1 MRRFFFVMCVI
12 CLSMT
17 AFPKSVTLIPF
28 QTYDVIVPMVGVTKV
43 SATMFDALIKD
54 FGCEDRIVN
63 PQNFQLK
70 SCIIFSCLESLER
83 GKIFNITDNEIVVHL
98 TYYYPHD
105 IYEEDIVVKPRTFS
119 RISAGGW
126 PQKIICTF

>member
-1 MRRFFFVMCVI
+1 MKRFFFVMCVI

-28 QTYDVIVPMVGVTKV
+28 QTYDVNVPMVGVTKV

-63 PQNFQLK
+63 PQNFQNLNQP
-70 SCIIFSCLESLER
+70 L
-83 GKIFNITDNEIVVHL
+83 ITTL
-98 TYYYPHD
+98 TTLTIKTLLHP
-105 IYEEDIVVKPRTFS
+105 
-119 RISAGGW
+119 
-126 PQKIICTF
+126 